1 MKCFCIVTI
10 FISVCFFSVSC
21 NNKKQDNNTVES
33 TAILRGIERAEIE
46 NTNEWIVIL
55 PGLGCPGCIQEGE
68 AFMQQFI
75 DSTKVFFVLTKIE
88 SLKILQQKIGKSLKE
103 RKNIYIDNQGIFD
116 IPTDNSIYPCIL
128 QLKDGKIVKHQF
140 QSPTNSQAFEWLKTQ
155 LE

>member
-1 MKCFCIVTI
+1 MAL
-10 FISVCFFSVSC
+10 SVSFSLYSC
-21 NNKKQDNNTVES
+21 NNNKQDSKSESES
-33 TAILRGIERAEIE
+33 TAILTGMERAKIA

-88 SLKILQQKIGKSLKE
+88 SLKILQQKIGKSLKD
-103 RKNIYIDNQGIFD
+103 RKNVYIDKQGIFD
-116 IPTDNSIYPCIL
+116 IPTDNSIYPCIV

-140 QSPTNSQAFEWLKTQ
+140 QSPENSQAFEWLKIQ